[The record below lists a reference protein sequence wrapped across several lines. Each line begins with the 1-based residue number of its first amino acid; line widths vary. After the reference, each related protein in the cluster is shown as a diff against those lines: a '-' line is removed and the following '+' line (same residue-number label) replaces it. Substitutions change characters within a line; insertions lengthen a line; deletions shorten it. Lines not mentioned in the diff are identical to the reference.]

1 MLRPAHGPNPIYLC
15 DTQVGQG
22 MIENGYVTRV
32 SRGLKAQGRNSNHSA
47 RAKSEF
53 RGGDSMYR
61 FDTVGISPFQV
72 CVCEDCYF
80 CCYFVRPLSLS
91 LCCSGCTVGI
101 FFFVYI

>member
-1 MLRPAHGPNPIYLC
+1 
-15 DTQVGQG
+15 

-32 SRGLKAQGRNSNHSA
+32 SRGLKAEGRNFNHSE

-72 CVCEDCYF
+72 RGLRRATRMGATQEK
-80 CCYFVRPLSLS
+80 
-91 LCCSGCTVGI
+91 
-101 FFFVYI
+101 